1 MLFTEL
7 LINGLT
13 MGCIYA
19 LVALGYSMVYGI
31 LKIINFAHGDIFM
44 LGTFFGLT
52 LLKVFQLPIL
62 AAMGLAMLLT
72 AVIGMI
78 IERFAY
84 RPLRLSDRLAP
95 LLSALGVSIFLANF
109 AQLLWGSET
118 HTFPQLLPTTMINL
132 GGVMLSS
139 LQLIIIALSVILM
152 LCLYYVV
159 QYSTWGIAMR
169 AVSYN
174 MQYARLMGIDVDRVI
189 AITFAVGS
197 ALAAAAGILVGIYY
211 DAVFPT
217 MGYSAGLKAFTA
229 AVLGGIG
236 NIPGAMLGGIIL
248 GVAENLG
255 AAYLAS
261 GFRDA
266 IAFGILVL
274 ILLVRPTGLLGKNY
288 QHKV

>member
-52 LLKVFQLPIL
+52 LLKVFQLPML

>member
-118 HTFPQLLPTTMINL
+118 HAFPQLLPTTMINL

>member
-1 MLFTEL
+1 MFTEII
-7 LINGLT
+7 INGLT

-19 LVALGYSMVYGI
+19 LIALGYSMVYGI
-31 LKIINFAHGDIFM
+31 LQIINFAHGDIFM
-44 LGTFFGLT
+44 LGTFIGLT
-52 LLKVFQLPIL
+52 LVKVFNLPIL
-62 AAMGLAMLLT
+62 PAMAISMLITAA
-72 AVIGMI
+72 IGMT

-84 RPLRLSDRLAP
+84 RPLRMSDRLAP
-95 LLSALGVSIFLANF
+95 LLSALGVSIVLSNT
-109 AQLLWGSET
+109 AQIIWGTET
-118 HTFPQLLPTTMINL
+118 HGFPQLLPTVMLDI
-132 GGVMLSS
+132 GGVMISS
-139 LQLIIIALSVILM
+139 LQLIIIALSIVLM
-152 LCLYYVV
+152 LALYYVV
-159 QYSTWGIAMR
+159 QHSKWGIAMR

-197 ALAAAAGILVGIYY
+197 SLAAAAGILVGVYY

-236 NIPGAMLGGIIL
+236 NVPGAMLGGIIL
-248 GVAENLG
+248 GLAENIG

-274 ILLVRPTGLLGKNY
+274 ILLIRPTGLLGKVY

>member
-1 MLFTEL
+1 MFTEII
-7 LINGLT
+7 INGLT

-19 LVALGYSMVYGI
+19 LIALGYSMVYGI
-31 LKIINFAHGDIFM
+31 LQIINFAHGDIFM
-44 LGTFFGLT
+44 LGTFIGLT
-52 LLKVFQLPIL
+52 LVKVFNLPIL
-62 AAMGLAMLLT
+62 PAMAISMLITAA
-72 AVIGMI
+72 IGMT

-84 RPLRLSDRLAP
+84 RPLRMSDRLAP
-95 LLSALGVSIFLANF
+95 LLSALGVSIVLSNT
-109 AQLLWGSET
+109 AQIIWGTET
-118 HTFPQLLPTTMINL
+118 HGFPQLLPTVMLDI
-132 GGVMLSS
+132 GGVMISS
-139 LQLIIIALSVILM
+139 LQLIIIALSIILM
-152 LCLYYVV
+152 LALYYVV
-159 QYSTWGIAMR
+159 QHSKWGIAMR

-197 ALAAAAGILVGIYY
+197 SLAAAAGILVGVYY

-236 NIPGAMLGGIIL
+236 NVPGAMLGGIIL
-248 GVAENLG
+248 GLAENIG

-274 ILLVRPTGLLGKNY
+274 ILLIRPTGLLGKVY